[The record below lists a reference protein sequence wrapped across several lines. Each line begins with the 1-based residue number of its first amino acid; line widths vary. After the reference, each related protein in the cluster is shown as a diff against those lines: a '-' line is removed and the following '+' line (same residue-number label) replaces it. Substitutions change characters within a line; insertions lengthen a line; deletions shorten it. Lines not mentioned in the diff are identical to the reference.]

1 MRGRIAIGL
10 LLAGLCCPPAE
21 ARSGVTWSYPQDE
34 IYSTA
39 VRFLRI
45 DRGCS
50 ITDRDAQA
58 AYLIFECKDGK
69 QVKHGALELFQQSDG
84 VRVQVSLSDEPSY
97 MEQRFLELLGRK
109 LREERG
115 PPAARP
121 SPRDPDGGSR

>member
-58 AYLIFECKDGK
+58 AYLIDRRRRPRP
-69 QVKHGALELFQQSDG
+69 AP
-84 VRVQVSLSDEPSY
+84 RVSCVTAKSSRSRYPFFRDSA
-97 MEQRFLELLGRK
+97 
-109 LREERG
+109 
-115 PPAARP
+115 PPTTQA
-121 SPRDPDGGSR
+121 GG